1 MMETHSI
8 SLIGGTN
15 EERATLIEDELGESC
30 TLKLI
35 WRGREATAN
44 ADDFFEALCTIRL
57 QLEAEGLLLFC
68 YGASLNVYPS
78 GMGRSMASGKAAYK
92 MQAGKHARKADL
104 VDIFSEGPD
113 VIPATVAQ
121 QREFFNDWVASDRT

>member
-1 MMETHSI
+1 METHSI
-8 SLIGGTN
+8 SLLGGADD
-15 EERATLIEDELGESC
+15 ERAALLEDELGESC

-35 WRGREATAN
+35 WRGGEATAS
-44 ADDFFEALCTIRL
+44 ADDFFEALCAVRL
-57 QLEAEGLLLFC
+57 QLEEEGLLLFC

-78 GMGRSMASGKAAYK
+78 GMARSMASGKMAYR

-113 VIPATVAQ
+113 VIPATVAR
-121 QREFFNDWVASDRT
+121 QREYFNDWVASDRT